1 MDSGYIH
8 TEIDKQL
15 VKEKIK
21 IKPMDKSFEVFN
33 TDGTKN
39 EEITRFVLLKVE
51 INRHKEQINVA
62 VMDLNSIDIF
72 LGYDW
77 LIKHNPEVNYNMG
90 TIQFTRGLRNCR
102 TQHQDISFR
111 NRRIQPIDNQ
121 NKG

>member
-1 MDSGYIH
+1 VDSGYIH

-62 VMDLNSIDIF
+62 VMDLNGIDIF

-90 TIQFTRGLRNCR
+90 TIQFTRCLRNCR